1 MKKIKELITIVK
13 KNLPCFIMK
22 KKYIIDRMKTI
33 SEIPVTSVNFMNYRV
48 QYNSWTKVIIT
59 DQVNAHNQN
68 NSRYLVYTITS
79 PENKISIRVKYEDGS
94 VNVYFDKVSK
104 ATKTRLSNEILNR
117 GKVNIESEVNY
128 RLTRFL
134 YRTIK
139 AIG

>member
-1 MKKIKELITIVK
+1 MKKLKELTIIVK

-22 KKYIIDRMKTI
+22 KKYILDRMKTI
-33 SEIPVTSVNFMNYRV
+33 SEIPASSVNFMNYRV

-59 DQVNAHNQN
+59 DQINAH
-68 NSRYLVYTITS
+68 NSRYLVYTITG
-79 PENKISIRVKYEDGS
+79 PEDKISIRVKYEDNS

-117 GKVNIESEVNY
+117 GKINIESEVNY

-134 YRTIK
+134 YKTIK
-139 AIG
+139 AIR